1 MGAVGK
7 GYDGIARVAKVDGV
21 VAVGCIKKIK
31 LLQHRIF
38 SRGGGLKGIDL
49 GAGGEESDLA
59 RAVEIIDLS

>member
-7 GYDGIARVAKVDGV
+7 GYDGIARVTKVDGV
-21 VAVGCIKKIK
+21 GAVGCIKKIK

-38 SRGGGLKGIDL
+38 SGGWGLKGIDL